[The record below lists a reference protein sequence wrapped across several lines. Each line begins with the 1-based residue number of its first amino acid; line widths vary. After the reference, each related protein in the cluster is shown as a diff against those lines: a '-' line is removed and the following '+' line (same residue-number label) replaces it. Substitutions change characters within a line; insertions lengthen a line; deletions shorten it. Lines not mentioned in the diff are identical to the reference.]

1 MEDPLDNLEVAKLAA
16 VMSGQLRRIDKETES
31 SVPANRIDLRKFQ
44 QQVVNSAN
52 PNAARP
58 VDFGGYQN
66 QDEARMMEFLNREAL
81 SKIPELIPP
90 PVYTPPPQ
98 HNIPVVS
105 QEVQSIP
112 VQASVPIVQPQQ
124 QIKIESNDELIQ
136 TIKSIDNSLKEL
148 CDFFITSNNKKIKK
162 PDTLKKTK
170 KKITKNIV
178 TDQPL
183 NPLSKEKEMELLE
196 EIMTHQKNLQ
206 NVE

>member
-1 MEDPLDNLEVAKLAA
+1 
-16 VMSGQLRRIDKETES
+16 
-31 SVPANRIDLRKFQ
+31 
-44 QQVVNSAN
+44 
-52 PNAARP
+52 
-58 VDFGGYQN
+58 
-66 QDEARMMEFLNREAL
+66 MEFLNREAL

-90 PVYTPPPQ
+90 PVYIPPPQ

-105 QEVQSIP
+105 QEVQNIP
-112 VQASVPIVQPQQ
+112 VQVSVPIVQPQQ
-124 QIKIESNDELIQ
+124 QIKIETNDELIQ

-148 CDFFITSNNKKIKK
+148 CDFFITSNNKKITK

-170 KKITKNIV
+170 KKITKSIV
-178 TDQPL
+178 TNQPL